1 MDQQTAPDIAS
12 GQRDYPLVELGDDGV
27 LRLDYG
33 PKALIDLA
41 AATKAVSRCGALVS
55 KPTPILLRGARA
67 MNTTGEAEEYVNGPE
82 GRAIA
87 LALALIMSSNSARLA
102 VNLYHA
108 MRPVPYPTRTF
119 LDEAEA
125 LGWLRSF
132 LR

>member
-1 MDQQTAPDIAS
+1 MDQQTAPDITAT
-12 GQRDYPLVELGDDGV
+12 RADYPAVALGDDGI

-33 PKALIDLA
+33 PKALIDLD
-41 AATKAVSRCGALVS
+41 AATKAVARCAALVS
-55 KPTPILLRGARA
+55 KPTPIILYGARA

-87 LALALIMSSNSARLA
+87 AALALMMTSNSARLA

-125 LGWLRSF
+125 LSWLRGF
-132 LR
+132 VR